1 MDGVRRLDDNC
12 ILIFHF
18 VVYPQVIDLLVR
30 CWSINIGCYFQD
42 ISLIF
47 KFSLVSM
54 NVFKYRN

>member
-30 CWSINIGCYFQD
+30 CAQLI
-42 ISLIF
+42 LVVIF
-47 KFSLVSM
+47 KTFLSFL
-54 NVFKYRN
+54 NFR

>member
-18 VVYPQVIDLLVR
+18 VVYLQVIDLLVR

-47 KFSLVSM
+47 KFSLISM